1 MAGMRFEA
9 TQRDHASSPGHKS
22 TPASLEASM
31 PDTPTDGVVARDAV
45 MIASECHR
53 CIYRLQD
60 GLACVAFPWGIPEE
74 IRSGQIQHIRPYP
87 GDGGFQ
93 FVPLRVK

>member
-1 MAGMRFEA
+1 MPEMSDADQTE
-9 TQRDHASSPGHKS
+9 S
-22 TPASLEASM
+22 TN
-31 PDTPTDGVVARDAV
+31 TDSDCG
-45 MIASECHR
+45 R

-60 GLACVAFPWGIPEE
+60 GVACVAFPWGIPDE
-74 IRSGQIQHIRPYP
+74 IRSGRVQHTRPFP